1 MLSSCFCAFS
11 PPTLSSLFYCQVF
24 KSDFSLVKLCDFGS
38 VKNCQDIVIK
48 KNELLPYCPAELV
61 AKHANEYYQVG
72 WQDGQGHGHDDGG
85 GFNYDDEN
93 GDDYY
98 KDGDDNGQ
106 VFVRVKIM

>member
-1 MLSSCFCAFS
+1 M
-11 PPTLSSLFYCQVF
+11 
-24 KSDFSLVKLCDFGS
+24 KLCDFGS

-72 WQDGQGHGHDDGG
+72 WQDGQGQGNDDGG
-85 GFNYDDEN
+85 GFYEDYGNGGWGGFVEDVKN

-98 KDGDDNGQ
+98 KDGDDNEQ
-106 VFVRVKIM
+106 VFVMVKIM